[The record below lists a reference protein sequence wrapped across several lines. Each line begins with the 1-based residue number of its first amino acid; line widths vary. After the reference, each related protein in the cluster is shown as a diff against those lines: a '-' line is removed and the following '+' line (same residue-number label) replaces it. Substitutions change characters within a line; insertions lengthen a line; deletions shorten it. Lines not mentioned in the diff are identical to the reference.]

1 MFSRGT
7 IEVSHERLTGH
18 LSMIELPFFSKFL
31 SSRDCLAFGE
41 GGGNTVPPVLRTVSS
56 LARVIASPAASRAER
71 KTAARLIR
79 RALEKAR
86 WVPKYPSLLKP
97 PLRPVRLER
106 LPARPVHCRRAVP
119 LIVGTKTPARQ
130 RANLS
135 TSGSSV
141 RPCSL
146 QSRGGPVSSRWMR
159 SSKGAPERRL
169 IAASG
174 TFHDR

>member
-1 MFSRGT
+1 M
-7 IEVSHERLTGH
+7 SHERLTGH

-31 SSRDCLAFGE
+31 SGPDCLASGE
-41 GGGNTVPPVLRTVSS
+41 GGGNTVPPVLRTLSS
-56 LARVIASPAASRAER
+56 LARVVASPAASATER
-71 KTAARLIR
+71 EIAGRLMR

-97 PLRPVRLER
+97 PLRPVRLEH

-119 LIVGTKTPARQ
+119 LIVGTKTPVRKKT
-130 RANLS
+130 NLS
-135 TSGSSV
+135 TSESSV
-141 RPCSL
+141 RPSPV
-146 QSRGGPVSSRWMR
+146 QSRGGPVRSHGAR
-159 SSKGAPERRL
+159 SSKGSPEGRL